1 MTWYVAPSYQHA
13 KIVKVDEEIHK
24 AYITETCWK
33 CGGSGEYAWF
43 GTCFACGGSGH
54 IDKWVKAY
62 TKEELDKYVAAQEK
76 AKERREKKAEQAR
89 QEKLNNSDENRK
101 ELLAKWGYDPE
112 NPLIWLVGGG
122 STFEIKDWL
131 KEQGCKFCK
140 ELGWYSCKELDVPE
154 GYTMVSINFMDVYDW
169 FPMVKRFE
177 IKENAKEIA
186 DAALATLMPES
197 HSEYVGEVKE
207 RVRDLDVTLTSARSF
222 DGFYGTNFIYTF
234 DYKENVLIW
243 ITSSCKDIEVGDKLL
258 LTGTIKEHET
268 YKGVKQ
274 TKLSRCVIKKGA

>member
-13 KIVKVDEEIHK
+13 KIVKVDEEIRK

-62 TKEELDKYVAAQEK
+62 TKEELDKYVVAQEK